1 MRSFVATVALVF
13 GFAASASPIDSGA
26 FLPAAASAAQPPVGG
41 DGLTEPAKLPSVEQA
56 AAPKEIELSTNAYE
70 KTSTEA
76 EVLAAVFFSAALM
89 ICWLE
94 CCYQPKK

>member
-1 MRSFVATVALVF
+1 MRSFAMIALFF
-13 GFAASASPIDSGA
+13 GLAAGASPNESGV
-26 FLPAAASAAQPPVGG
+26 FLPRDASAAQQQVV
-41 DGLTEPAKLPSVEQA
+41 VEAAAHTMDVAAEGQA
-56 AAPKEIELSTNAYE
+56 AKPKEIELSTNAYE

-94 CCYQPKK
+94 CCYEPKK